1 MKIGNLPTLNGKIVA
16 EKDVRDI
23 IEVLANCYEQ
33 GDVFQSSDRRSV
45 NVEYCVY
52 LFIKPNKI
60 VDENAEM
67 VKGLLEKYGVKS
79 DVHVS
84 RYHGTR
90 KVVRLFIENT
100 EQESEYEQ
108 FGTDISNLVRDL
120 AKEREIAAK
129 KVMRQE
135 NLFKVF
141 SFLKKLQR
149 SK

>member
-23 IEVLANCYEQ
+23 IEVLSDCYEQ

-67 VKGLLEKYGVKS
+67 VKGVLEKYGVKS

-120 AKEREIAAK
+120 AIEQEKAAK
-129 KVMRQE
+129 KAMRQE
-135 NLFKVF
+135 KLFKVF
-141 SFLKKLQR
+141 PFLKKLQN

>member
-1 MKIGNLPTLNGKIVA
+1 MKIVKLPTLNGKIVA

-33 GDVFQSSDRRSV
+33 GDVFQSSDRRSI

-67 VKGLLEKYGVKS
+67 VKGLLGKYGVKS

-120 AKEREIAAK
+120 AEEREIAAK
-129 KVMRQE
+129 RAMRQE
-135 NLFKVF
+135 KLFKVF
-141 SFLKKLQR
+141 PFLKKLQN

>member
-33 GDVFQSSDRRSV
+33 GEVFQSSDRRSV

-120 AKEREIAAK
+120 AREQEFAATRA
-129 KVMRQE
+129 MRQE
-135 NLFKVF
+135 KLFKVF
-141 SFLKKLQR
+141 PFLKKLQN

>member
-141 SFLKKLQR
+141 TFLKKLQR

>member
-1 MKIGNLPTLNGKIVA
+1 MKIGNLPILNGKIVA

-100 EQESEYEQ
+100 EQENEYEQ

-120 AKEREIAAK
+120 AEEREIAAK
-129 KVMRQE
+129 RAMRQE
-135 NLFKVF
+135 KLFKVF
-141 SFLKKLQR
+141 PFLKKLQK

>member
-1 MKIGNLPTLNGKIVA
+1 MKIVNLPTLNGKIIA

-23 IEVLANCYEQ
+23 MEVLANCYEQ

-120 AKEREIAAK
+120 AIEQEKAAK
-129 KVMRQE
+129 KAMRQE
-135 NLFKVF
+135 KLFKVF
-141 SFLKKLQR
+141 PFLKKLQN

>member
-1 MKIGNLPTLNGKIVA
+1 M
-16 EKDVRDI
+16 
-23 IEVLANCYEQ
+23 
-33 GDVFQSSDRRSV
+33 
-45 NVEYCVY
+45 
-52 LFIKPNKI
+52 
-60 VDENAEM
+60 
-67 VKGLLEKYGVKS
+67 LEKYGVKS